1 MALTTAAEQTEVI
14 TTIQSFPGPNKTLMQ
29 SKNILCALD
38 IEVNGNP
45 DNMPSQYKAVDMAGY
60 FDLGSLTAAGD
71 QATLYVGT
79 IFDKAAVGSMY
90 RQITT
95 DANGVVTGAKLY
107 LKTGTGATAA
117 SWSALDMT
125 AIVVV

>member
-1 MALTTAAEQTEVI
+1 
-14 TTIQSFPGPNKTLMQ
+14 
-29 SKNILCALD
+29 
-38 IEVNGNP
+38 
-45 DNMPSQYKAVDMAGY
+45 
-60 FDLGSLTAAGD
+60 
-71 QATLYVGT
+71 
-79 IFDKAAVGSMY
+79 MY